1 MLKKKILIVVSH
13 PDDEILGCGGSITKF
28 VKEGNEVAVIFTHE
42 GSTARYDNKNHK
54 DARLKIK
61 SREAMA
67 TKVSKI
73 LKFKIL
79 QFGRN
84 QNLDNR
90 NFDILKNTKN
100 LINLFEKFKPNIV
113 FTHHP
118 EDINEDHRYTFQTVI
133 NASRPVNKYTIEKI
147 LLMEIPSST
156 DWNIK
161 SNFKPN
167 FFISIDKFFRK
178 KLEAFKIYKSENK
191 SFPHSRSLINL
202 DAQSKYR
209 GAQVGLAQAEAFELY
224 RHIQK

>member
-1 MLKKKILIVVSH
+1 MPKKKILIVVSH
-13 PDDEILGCGGSITKF
+13 PDDEILGCGGSIAKY
-28 VKEGNEVAVIFTHE
+28 VKEGSEVAVVFTHE
-42 GSTARYDNKNHK
+42 GSTARYDNKDHK
-54 DARLKIK
+54 NAKLKIR
-61 SREAMA
+61 SREKMA
-67 TKVSKI
+67 TQVSKI
-73 LKFKIL
+73 LKFKVL
-79 QFGRN
+79 QFGKN

-90 NFDILKNTKN
+90 KFDILKNTKN

-118 EDINEDHRYTFQTVI
+118 EDINEDHRYTFKTVI
-133 NASRPVNKYTIEKI
+133 NASRPVTKYTIEKI

-161 SNFKPN
+161 NNFKPN
-167 FFISIDKFFRK
+167 FFVSIDKFFDK

-209 GAQVGLAQAEAFELY
+209 GAQVGLAQAEAFEIY